1 MPPKRRSEKKGA
13 LPDRLGQGRRQ
24 SLSTRSAIIVGVSEA
39 IHGVEEVHLVPRS
52 RRAEPG
58 LATAVASWARGA
70 SLQTVLDVATQDV
83 GEIAPGDFVRVVRQV
98 ADLAEQVSNS
108 TQDENLAQ
116 SARDVIPQLLRSVV
130 AGGGPTVSASP
141 RPPPP

>member
-1 MPPKRRSEKKGA
+1 
-13 LPDRLGQGRRQ
+13 
-24 SLSTRSAIIVGVSEA
+24 
-39 IHGVEEVHLVPRS
+39 
-52 RRAEPG
+52 
-58 LATAVASWARGA
+58 
-70 SLQTVLDVATQDV
+70 V